1 METENGYSEEKS
13 IKTLEVNREKTIVK
27 TSVIGI
33 IANVFLSAFKAGV
46 GLLASS
52 VAVILDAVNNLSDAL
67 SSVITI
73 IGTKLAARKPDKKH
87 PLGHGRIEYITSMII
102 AAIVLYAGV
111 TALVESIKK
120 IITPEL
126 PDFSVLSPVWT
137 LVILGAAVAV
147 KIFLGL
153 YVKKT
158 GKRVN
163 SVSLVASGSDALF
176 DAVISASVFAS
187 TVLFLITGISV
198 EAYLGALI
206 SLYIIKSG
214 ISLIA
219 ETLNNILGTR
229 TDREFALEIKKTVCS
244 DPDVHG
250 AFDLYLYNYGP
261 DQNYGSVHV
270 EVYDTMT
277 AVDIDAMT
285 RRIQASV
292 YIKHGVILTGIG
304 IYAVNTGSDEAGQ
317 MRKTVMETVMAHEY
331 SMQFH
336 GFYVD
341 MENKSMTFDVVLS
354 FECDRDEALKE
365 ISDEISSLYPGYKI
379 HIQPDIDITE

>member
-1 METENGYSEEKS
+1 MAKKED
-13 IKTLEVNREKTIVK
+13 IKVDEGLKTIAKNREKTIIK
-27 TSVIGI
+27 TSIIGI

-46 GLLASS
+46 GFISNS

-73 IGTKLAARKPDKKH
+73 IGTKLASRKPDKKH

-111 TALVESIKK
+111 TSLIESIKK
-120 IITPEL
+120 IITPEV
-126 PDFSVLSPVWT
+126 PDYSVISL
-137 LVILGAAVAV
+137 IIIAAAVAV

-153 YVKKT
+153 YVKKV
-158 GKRVN
+158 GKKVN
-163 SVSLVASGSDALF
+163 SGSLIASGSDAMF
-176 DAVISASVFAS
+176 DAIISASVLAS
-187 TVLFLITGISV
+187 AIMFFIWGISV
-198 EAYLGALI
+198 EAYVGVLI
-206 SLYIIKSG
+206 SAFIIKSG

-317 MRKTVMETVMAHEY
+317 MRKTVMETVMAHEF

-341 MENKSMTFDVVLS
+341 TENKAMTFDVVLS

-365 ISDEISSLYPGYKI
+365 LFDEISALYPDYKI

>member
-1 METENGYSEEKS
+1 MAKKEVVKNDENL
-13 IKTLEVNREKTIVK
+13 KTLAVNREKTIVR
-27 TSVIGI
+27 TSIIGI

-46 GLLASS
+46 GFISNS

-73 IGTKLAARKPDKKH
+73 IGTKLASRKPDKKH
-87 PLGHGRIEYITSMII
+87 PLGHGRIEYITEMII

-111 TALVESIKK
+111 TSMIESIKK
-120 IITPEL
+120 IISPEK
-126 PDFSVLSPVWT
+126 PDYSVWS
-137 LVILGAAVAV
+137 LVIIAAAVAV
-147 KIFLGL
+147 KILLGL
-153 YVKKT
+153 YVKKV
-158 GKRVN
+158 GKKVN
-163 SVSLVASGSDALF
+163 SGSLVASGSDALF
-176 DAVISASVFAS
+176 DAVISASVLAS
-187 TVLFLITGISV
+187 AVLFFITKISV
-198 EAYLGALI
+198 EAYLGVLI
-206 SLYIIKSG
+206 SAYIIKSG

-219 ETLNNILGTR
+219 NTLNNILGTR
-229 TDREFALEIKKTVCS
+229 TDRELALEIKKTVCS

-277 AVDIDAMT
+277 AADIDAMN
-285 RRIQASV
+285 RRVQTSV
-292 YIKHGVILTGIG
+292 YVKHGVILTGIG
-304 IYAVNTGSDEAGQ
+304 IYAVNTKNDEAGQ
-317 MRKTVMETVMAHEY
+317 MRKTVMETVMAHDY

-341 MENKSMTFDVVLS
+341 TENKAMTFDVVLS
-354 FECDRDEALKE
+354 FDCDHDEAAKE
-365 ISDEISSLYPGYKI
+365 LYSEVSSLYPDYNV

>member
-1 METENGYSEEKS
+1 MSEEDVIKNDES
-13 IKTLEVNREKTIVK
+13 IKEVAKNRERTIIK

-33 IANVFLSAFKAGV
+33 VANVFLSAFKAGV
-46 GLLASS
+46 GLIANS

-73 IGTKLAARKPDKKH
+73 IGTKLASRKPDKKH

-111 TALVESIKK
+111 TSLIESIKK
-120 IITPEL
+120 IISPETA
-126 PDFSVLSPVWT
+126 DYSVVSLIIIAS
-137 LVILGAAVAV
+137 AVVV

-153 YVKKT
+153 YVKKV

-163 SVSLVASGSDALF
+163 SGSLIASGSDAMF
-176 DAVISASVFAS
+176 DAVISASVLAS
-187 TVLFLITGISV
+187 AILFFIWGISI
-198 EAYLGALI
+198 EAYVGVLI
-206 SLYIIKSG
+206 SAFIIKSG

-229 TDREFALEIKKTVCS
+229 TDRDFALEIKKTVCS

>member
-1 METENGYSEEKS
+1 METENASPEEKS
-13 IKTLEVNREKTIVK
+13 IKTLENGRERTIVR

-33 IANVFLSAFKAGV
+33 IANVFLAAFKAGV
-46 GLLASS
+46 GIIANS

-111 TALVESIKK
+111 TSLVESIKK
-120 IITPEL
+120 IIGPQI
-126 PDFSVLSPVWT
+126 PDYSVVS
-137 LVILGAAVAV
+137 LVIIASAVVV

-163 SVSLVASGSDALF
+163 SGSLIASGSDALF
-176 DAVISASVFAS
+176 DAIISASVLAS
-187 TVLFLITGISV
+187 AILFFVWGISV
-198 EAYLGALI
+198 EAYLGVLI
-206 SLYIIKSG
+206 SAYIIKSG

-277 AVDIDAMT
+277 AAEIEAMT
-285 RRIQASV
+285 RRIQACV

-341 MENKSMTFDVVLS
+341 TEQKQMTFDVVLS
-354 FECDRDEALKE
+354 FDCDRDAALKE
-365 ISDEISSLYPGYKI
+365 IFDEVSALYPDYKV

>member
-1 METENGYSEEKS
+1 MSEKDVIKNDENL
-13 IKTLEVNREKTIVK
+13 KTVAKNRERTIVK

-33 IANVFLSAFKAGV
+33 VANVFLSAFKAGV
-46 GLLASS
+46 GLIANS

-73 IGTKLAARKPDKKH
+73 IGTKLASRKPDKKH

-102 AAIVLYAGV
+102 AAIILYAGV
-111 TALVESIKK
+111 TSLIESIKK
-120 IITPEL
+120 IISPEL

-137 LVILGAAVAV
+137 LVILVTAVAV

-153 YVKKT
+153 YFKKT
-158 GKRVN
+158 GKKVN
-163 SVSLVASGSDALF
+163 SGSLIASGTDALF

-198 EAYLGALI
+198 EAYVGALI
-206 SLYIIKSG
+206 SAYIIKSG

-277 AVDIDAMT
+277 AVEIDAMT

-304 IYAVNTGSDEAGQ
+304 IYAVNTGSDEAGK
-317 MRKTVMETVMAHEY
+317 MRKAVMETVMAHEY

-341 MENKSMTFDVVLS
+341 TENKSMTFDVVLS
-354 FECDRDEALKE
+354 FDCDSEKATNE
-365 ISDEISSLYPGYKI
+365 IKSEIAALYPGYEI
-379 HIQPDIDITE
+379 NIRPDIDITE